1 MCMCY
6 CLPNVQRLLSVEI
19 VLSLGLLLLFSH
31 SVMSTFCHPMVCSTP
46 GFPVLHHLL
55 ELAQTH
61 VHYGQWCHPVISSSV
76 TPISS
81 CLQSF
86 PASGSFPTSG
96 IRWPKYWSFS
106 ISPSNEYS
114 GLIFF
119 RIDWFDLLAV
129 QGILKSLLQHHSSKV
144 SILQCSAF
152 STLTF
157 VLDCWKNHIFDCMDL
172 CRQSN
177 VFCFLIC
184 YVCHSFSSKEEAS
197 LNFMVS

>member
-19 VLSLGLLLLFSH
+19 VLSSGLLLLFSH
-31 SVMSTFCHPMVCSTP
+31 SVMSTLCHPMVCSTP

-81 CLQSF
+81 GLQSF

-106 ISPSNEYS
+106 INPSNEYS

-129 QGILKSLLQHHSSKV
+129 QGILKVFSNTTVQKCQFFSAQLSQLSHLYLTTGKTISLTVWTFVGKV
-144 SILQCSAF
+144 MSSAF
-152 STLTF
+152 
-157 VLDCWKNHIFDCMDL
+157 
-172 CRQSN
+172 
-177 VFCFLIC
+177 
-184 YVCHSFSSKEEAS
+184 
-197 LNFMVS
+197 

>member
-1 MCMCY
+1 MSDSLWPHGLQHARILRPSPTPIACANSC
-6 CLPNVQRLLSVEI
+6 PLS
-19 VLSLGLLLLFSH
+19 
-31 SVMSTFCHPMVCSTP
+31 
-46 GFPVLHHLL
+46 
-55 ELAQTH
+55 
-61 VHYGQWCHPVISSSV
+61 QWCHPIISSSV

-81 CLQSF
+81 CFQSF
-86 PASGSFPTSG
+86 PASGSFPMSG

-106 ISPSNEYS
+106 ISPSNKYS

-119 RIDWFDLLAV
+119 RIDWFDLLEV

-152 STLTF
+152 STLTCI
-157 VLDCWKNHIFDCMDL
+157 LDYWKKHIFDCMDL
-172 CRQSN
+172 CQQSN

-197 LNFMVS
+197 FNFMVSSWWIKTSCLILLPLAVSQRQ